1 MDGYLTSEALQ
12 ALNALNAMA
21 PGKKLSGFLI
31 GHKRGH
37 RFFVE
42 KIFPAP
48 LGFRLNFKNFS
59 RLDRLF
65 QDNVIGF
72 YSLGAGEK
80 QGKKLFQPFA
90 CGKMYLDGRRS
101 GRKNLRFKASLIDFK
116 GGFVLEPIKLI
127 LEK

>member
-65 QDNVIGF
+65 RTTLSVSIRSEPGRNKEKSSF
-72 YSLGAGEK
+72 SHLPAERCTWTAGVPAEK
-80 QGKKLFQPFA
+80 ICDSKPRL
-90 CGKMYLDGRRS
+90 
-101 GRKNLRFKASLIDFK
+101 
-116 GGFVLEPIKLI
+116 LI
-127 LEK
+127 LKAGLFSNRSN